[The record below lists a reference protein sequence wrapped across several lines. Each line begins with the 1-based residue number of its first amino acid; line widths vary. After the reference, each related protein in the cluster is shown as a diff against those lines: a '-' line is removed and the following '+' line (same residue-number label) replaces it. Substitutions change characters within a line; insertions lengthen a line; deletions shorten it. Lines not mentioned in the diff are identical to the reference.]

1 VVCFGSGG
9 VSDDLYELL
18 SRLAA
23 AINVPVESVTQQFA
37 ALIQQE
43 QARAVIKAYRQREA
57 GAALCGL
64 EAASFG

>member
-1 VVCFGSGG
+1 MVCFGSGG

-43 QARAVIKAYRQREA
+43 QARAVIKAYRANARRA
-57 GAALCGL
+57 RR
-64 EAASFG
+64 SVV